1 MKNSIR
7 TSVSF
12 LIVAAALVA
21 PSMMPSQASAQDA
34 RCRPGDLFCAEVGVG
49 PIEGHLRIGPADP
62 PPVVVEPPPVVV
74 VQPPTVY
81 QPPPPV
87 VVQPPTVIVQ
97 QPPPPS
103 VVVVAQ
109 PPPREPPTVQV
120 QVRRER
126 RVVYDLVPDFD
137 IGLRINVASMFADRG
152 MGGLNAALRIR
163 PERHVAIDVGT
174 GIWYGNDYQAQER
187 WEMPVQ
193 ADLLVFLNPEHR
205 FQVYLLVG
213 GGMTFGGTGGRGGRD
228 LMYAGGE
235 AGIGAEL
242 RLSRFFALNLD
253 VRGFLRQRVNGG
265 PPEFQEQRADGLI
278 YTTDTSGGFYGT
290 LGMTFYFIGN

>member
-1 MKNSIR
+1 MKNSMR

-21 PSMMPSQASAQDA
+21 PSMISTAAAQDT
-34 RCRPGDLFCAEVGVG
+34 RCRPGDLLCADVGVG

-62 PPVVVEPPPVVV
+62 PVVVEQPPVVV
-74 VQPPTVY
+74 VQPPPVVY
-81 QPPPPV
+81 QPPPP
-87 VVQPPTVIVQ
+87 VQPPTVIVQ
-97 QPPPPS
+97 QPPPPQ

-109 PPPREPPTVQV
+109 PPMREPPTVQV

-137 IGLRINVASMFADRG
+137 IGLRLNVGSMFADRG
-152 MGGLNAALRIR
+152 MGGVNAALRIR
-163 PERHVAIDVGT
+163 PERHVAIDIGT
-174 GIWYGNDYQAQER
+174 GIWYGSDYQARER

-213 GGMTFGGTGGRGGRD
+213 GGMTFGEQMGRGGRGD

-253 VRGFLRQRVNGG
+253 VRGFLRQRINGG

>member
-21 PSMMPSQASAQDA
+21 PSLVASSASAQDT
-34 RCRPGDLFCAEVGVG
+34 RCRPGDLLCADVDVG

-62 PPVVVEPPPVVV
+62 PPVYVEPPPVVV
-74 VQPPTVY
+74 VEPPPVVY

-87 VVQPPTVIVQ
+87 VYQPPTVIVQ
-97 QPPPPS
+97 QPPPPQ

-109 PPPREPPTVQV
+109 PPREPQTVQV

-137 IGLRINVASMFADRG
+137 IGLRINVAALFADHG

-163 PERHVAIDVGT
+163 PERHVAIDIGT
-174 GIWYGNDYQAQER
+174 GLWYGSDYQAQER

-193 ADLLVFLNPEHR
+193 ADLLVFFNPEHR
-205 FQVYLLVG
+205 FQVYMLVG
-213 GGMTFGGTGGRGGRD
+213 GGMTFGETSGRGARE

-242 RLSRFFALNLD
+242 RLSRFFALNVD
-253 VRGFLRQRVNGG
+253 VRGFLRQRVGGG

-290 LGMTFYFIGN
+290 LGMTFYFIGQ

>member
-12 LIVAAALVA
+12 LVVVAALVA
-21 PSMMPSQASAQDA
+21 PSTVLAQDA
-34 RCRPGDLFCAEVGVG
+34 RCRPGDLLCAEVDVG
-49 PIEGHLRIGPADP
+49 PLEGHLRIGPADP
-62 PPVVVEPPPVVV
+62 PPVYVEPPPVVV
-74 VQPPTVY
+74 QQPPTVIY
-81 QPPPPV
+81 EPP
-87 VVQPPTVIVQ
+87 VQPPTVIVQ
-97 QPPPPS
+97 QQPPPS
-103 VVVVAQ
+103 VVVVTQ
-109 PPPREPPTVQV
+109 PLPREPPTVQV

-126 RVVYDLVPDFD
+126 RVVYDLVPTFD
-137 IGLRINVASMFADRG
+137 IGLRINASALFADHG
-152 MGGLNAALRIR
+152 MGGMNAALRIR

-174 GIWYGNDYQAQER
+174 GVWYGNDYQGQER

-193 ADLLVFLNPEHR
+193 ADLLVFFNPEHR
-205 FQVYLLVG
+205 FQLYALVG
-213 GGMTFGGTGGRGGRD
+213 GGMTFGATSGRGARD

-253 VRGFLRQRVNGG
+253 VRGFLRQRVGG
-265 PPEFQEQRADGLI
+265 SSVPEFQERRSDGLI
-278 YTTDTSGGFYGT
+278 YSTDTSGGFYGT